1 MKYHKCVIKKVATD
15 LGEDDPKLNYTYE
28 IYQNNR
34 YIDTAL
40 TLSSAK
46 EFIDTGFNDNVL

>member
-1 MKYHKCVIKKVATD
+1 MKYHKCVIKKVPTD
-15 LGEDDPKLNYTYE
+15 LGEDNPRLNYTYE
-28 IYQNNR
+28 IYQNNQ

>member
-15 LGEDDPKLNYTYE
+15 LGEDDPRLNYTYE
-28 IYQNNR
+28 IYQNNQ

>member
-1 MKYHKCVIKKVATD
+1 MKYHKCVIKKVPTD
-15 LGEDDPKLNYTYE
+15 LGEDNPRLNYTYE